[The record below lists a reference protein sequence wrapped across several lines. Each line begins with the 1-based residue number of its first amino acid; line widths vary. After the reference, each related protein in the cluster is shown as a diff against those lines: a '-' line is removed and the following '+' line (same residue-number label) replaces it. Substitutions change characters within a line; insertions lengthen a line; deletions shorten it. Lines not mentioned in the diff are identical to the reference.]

1 MFNQSEMNAAG
12 IYSLNLWSPLGIP
25 VKVIVDDSIPQSSSK
40 PLYAKASAEK
50 EIWPIL
56 LEKAV
61 SKLFGNYDLLIAGSA
76 IEGMYAITGAPG
88 FTYTNASKTTGAL
101 IFADIQAWNTAG
113 HFIQGAVTVAANGLV
128 ANHLYSVL
136 DVATLPAGS
145 YGLLAA
151 VNLILVR
158 NPWGATEWTGA
169 YGDTSTFWTTWPAA
183 ATAVGMANKNDGS
196 FWMSD
201 VDFKTFFYSIS
212 YSVDTTNLKRT
223 SWVQLNNADTFGVAG
238 TSTYC
243 GAVCKMNTFA
253 IKNTSAATLT
263 YYLVAGNQRA
273 RSYGYSNSNG
283 TYYTGADGVTL
294 CNGPFVAGKMSNLTS
309 SAQNNIKVGT
319 TTTIYNDGTVF
330 KTPVTIAA
338 GATVAVVWEI
348 DFRRTNMQKDMA
360 LTVWASGAGI
370 TITQSNG

>member
-1 MFNQSEMNAAG
+1 
-12 IYSLNLWSPLGIP
+12 
-25 VKVIVDDSIPQSSSK
+25 
-40 PLYAKASAEK
+40 
-50 EIWPIL
+50 
-56 LEKAV
+56 
-61 SKLFGNYDLLIAGSA
+61 
-76 IEGMYAITGAPG
+76 
-88 FTYTNASKTTGAL
+88 
-101 IFADIQAWNTAG
+101 
-113 HFIQGAVTVAANGLV
+113 
-128 ANHLYSVL
+128 
-136 DVATLPAGS
+136 LPAGS

-151 VNLILVR
+151 VNLIQVR
-158 NPWGATEWTGA
+158 NPWGASEWTGA
-169 YGDTSTFWTTWPAA
+169 YGDTSTFWTTYPAA

-196 FWMSD
+196 FFISD
-201 VDFKTFFYSIS
+201 VDFKTFFYSYS
-212 YSVDTTNLKRT
+212 YSVDTTALVRT

-238 TSTYC
+238 ISTYC
-243 GAVCKMNTFA
+243 GDVCKMNTFT

-273 RSYGYSNSNG
+273 RSYGYSHAKG

-319 TTTIYNDGTVF
+319 ITTIYNDGTVF

-338 GATVAVVWEI
+338 GATVTVVWEI
-348 DFRRTNMQKDMA
+348 DFRRAGMQKDMA